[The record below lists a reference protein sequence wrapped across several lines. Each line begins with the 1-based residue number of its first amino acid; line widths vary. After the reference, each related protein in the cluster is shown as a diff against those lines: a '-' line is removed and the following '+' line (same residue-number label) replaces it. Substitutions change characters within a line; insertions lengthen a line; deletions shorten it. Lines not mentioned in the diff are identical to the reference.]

1 MSSDHNDDPV
11 GYGRPPKA
19 HRFQKGRSGN
29 PSGRPKAQ
37 KTSLELFRKE
47 LSARLSV
54 QDQGRS
60 RKLTKAELIVKQY
73 VNRAFIAT
81 YQDLGYLEGDVFTIL
96 SPVRRFEQYRVVPT
110 AENPHNLE
118 PMETENPEQVS
129 RAIGYYQTSSA
140 WNKR

>member
-1 MSSDHNDDPV
+1 MSGDGENDDAV

-73 VNRAFIAT
+73 VNRAVKGDAAALRMMSPLFTALDADQHRRGEAQMPDKERRQVDEALIAAVAALAVAP
-81 YQDLGYLEGDVFTIL
+81 D
-96 SPVRRFEQYRVVPT
+96 
-110 AENPHNLE
+110 AED
-118 PMETENPEQVS
+118 
-129 RAIGYYQTSSA
+129 
-140 WNKR
+140 

>member
-1 MSSDHNDDPV
+1 MCIRDSNMSYDSHF
-11 GYGRPPKA
+11 YGRSIYDE
-19 HRFQKGRSGN
+19 G
-29 PSGRPKAQ
+29 
-37 KTSLELFRKE
+37 
-47 LSARLSV
+47 
-54 QDQGRS
+54 
-60 RKLTKAELIVKQY
+60 Y

-110 AENPHNLE
+110 EDNPHNLE